1 MRNMSVSGD
10 FRLEIIV
17 DPTMNARQLC
27 NLACSWEM
35 AGYWTEIGKRPF
47 LTVNMAELQIRRLT
61 TDTPQV
67 ATDSG
72 IFTTCTVTIA
82 PPTPS

>member
-17 DPTMNARQLC
+17 DPTMNARPLR
-27 NLACSWEM
+27 NLTCSWEM

-47 LTVNMAELQIRRLT
+47 LTANMAEL
-61 TDTPQV
+61 
-67 ATDSG
+67 
-72 IFTTCTVTIA
+72 
-82 PPTPS
+82 